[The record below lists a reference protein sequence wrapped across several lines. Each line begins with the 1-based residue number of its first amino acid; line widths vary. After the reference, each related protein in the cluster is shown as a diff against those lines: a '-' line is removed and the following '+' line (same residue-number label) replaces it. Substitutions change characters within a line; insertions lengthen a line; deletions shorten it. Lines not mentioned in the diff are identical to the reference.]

1 MNLLSALAPVPMPTS
16 HPIVHQLRH
25 GWSWFVSVGVLVALL
40 GVAAL
45 ALVVSATIAS
55 VVVIGILMI
64 VAGGAEIVMGIKSH
78 NLSRFFL
85 WILGGVA
92 YIAVGGFALAQPLV
106 AAALFTLVLGIGM
119 VAVGLIR
126 IYIGS
131 HLCNQ
136 TRRSVMLAGLAAAVV
151 GVIILIGWPTN
162 SFVVLGVLLGLDLIF
177 WGVSWIVLGL
187 RLHSHHAHYIQTA
200 AQ

>member
-1 MNLLSALAPVPMPTS
+1 LNLLTALAPVPMPTS
-16 HPIVHQLRH
+16 HPIVHSLRH
-25 GWSWFVSVGVLVALL
+25 GWAWFVSVGLLVTLL

-45 ALVVSATIAS
+45 VLVISATIAS
-55 VVVIGILMI
+55 VVVIGMLMI
-64 VAGGAEIVMGIKSH
+64 VAGVAEIVMGIKSH

-85 WILGGVA
+85 WILGGIV
-92 YIAVGGFALAQPLV
+92 YIAVGAFALAQPLV
-106 AAALFTLVLGIGM
+106 AAALFTLVLGLGM
-119 VAVGLIR
+119 VVIGVIR
-126 IYIGS
+126 VYIGS

-136 TRRSVMLAGLAAAVV
+136 TRRSVILAGLAAAVV

-177 WGVSWIVLGL
+177 WGVSWVVLGL
-187 RLHSHHAHYIQTA
+187 RLHAHHTHYIQTA

>member
-1 MNLLSALAPVPMPTS
+1 MNLLTALAPVPMPTS
-16 HPIVHQLRH
+16 HPIVHSLRH
-25 GWSWFVSVGVLVALL
+25 GWAWFVSVGLLVTLL

-45 ALVVSATIAS
+45 VLVISATIAS

-64 VAGGAEIVMGIKSH
+64 IAGGAEIVMGVKSH
-78 NLSRFFL
+78 TLSRFFL
-85 WILGGVA
+85 WIFSGIA
-92 YIAVGGFALAQPLV
+92 YIGVGAFALAQPLV
-106 AAALFTLVLGIGM
+106 AAALFTLVLGLGM
-119 VAVGLIR
+119 VAIGLIR
-126 IYIGS
+126 VYVGS

-136 TRRSVMLAGLAAAVV
+136 TRRSVILAGLAAAVV

-162 SFVVLGVLLGLDLIF
+162 SFIVLGVLLGLDLIF

-187 RLHSHHAHYIQTA
+187 RLHSHHAHSIQTA